1 GFRSIVP
8 PRGRTPTRP
17 PPRPDVPDC
26 SHREAPGANRRR
38 AVTYHHGERD
48 STLSNAPRASF
59 PDRVGG
65 FVRDFTDGLQ
75 AGDVQHLFGR
85 DAARAYRVLTREH
98 AHAPEPA
105 GGVARAFYRAKILFL
120 GLSYKLTPAR
130 RVLFVC
136 AIGATLLG
144 LVQADVNVDSGEA
157 SLRFGPFWFLASVA
171 MLVFLLALE
180 LVDRVL
186 VRDELEVA
194 RQLQKD
200 LLPATPPGVPGYA
213 FAHAYRTANEVGGDY
228 YDYLPLPDGRLAL
241 VSGDASGHG
250 MAAGL
255 LMAVANTGLQMAV
268 ELDPSPARVAQLLNT
283 VLWRTGDHRAFMS
296 LFYGVLDPATGGL
309 EYVCA
314 GHPFPFLRRTDGAV
328 EELGRG
334 SFPLGVR
341 ESVEPTAGSVVLDP
355 GDALL
360 LYSDG
365 LPEAPDPE
373 GRPFGFDRVQSLFAL
388 GGAPV
393 DVRQRLLAA
402 LDRHLAGFPLQD
414 DFSLVVVARAGA

>member
-1 GFRSIVP
+1 MP
-8 PRGRTPTRP
+8 
-17 PPRPDVPDC
+17 
-26 SHREAPGANRRR
+26 
-38 AVTYHHGERD
+38 TYHHRERD
-48 STLSNAPRASF
+48 IALSNAAKSSI
-59 PDRVGG
+59 PDRIGD
-65 FVRDFTDGLQ
+65 FVREFTYGLQ
-75 AGDVQHLFGR
+75 AGDVQHLFSR
-85 DAARAYRVLTREH
+85 DAMKAYRVLTREH
-98 AHAPEPA
+98 ARAPEPT
-105 GGVARAFYRAKILFL
+105 GGFARAVYRAKILFL

-136 AIGATLLG
+136 AIGAALLG
-144 LVQADVNVDSGEA
+144 LVQADVHVDNGQA
-157 SLRFGPFWFLASVA
+157 SIRFAPLWLLASVA
-171 MLVFLLALE
+171 TLVFLLALE

-186 VRDELEVA
+186 VRDELEIA
-194 RQLQKD
+194 RQLQRD
-200 LLPATPPGVPGYA
+200 LLPAAPPALPGYA

-255 LMAVANTGLQMAV
+255 LMAAANTGLHMAV
-268 ELDPSPARVAQLLNT
+268 EIDPSPARVAHLLNG

-296 LFYGVLDPATGGL
+296 LFYGVLDPASGEL

-314 GHPFPFLRRTDGAV
+314 GHPFPFLRRSDGTV

-341 ESVEPTAGSVVLDP
+341 ESVEPAVGSVRLDP
-355 GDALL
+355 RDALL

-373 GRPFGFDRVQSLFAL
+373 GQPFGFDRVRSLFAL
-388 GGAPV
+388 GGSPA
-393 DVRQRLLAA
+393 DIRERLLSA
-402 LDRHLAGFPLQD
+402 LDRHLAGSPLQD
-414 DFSLVVVARAGA
+414 DFSVVVVARTGR

>member
-1 GFRSIVP
+1 V
-8 PRGRTPTRP
+8 
-17 PPRPDVPDC
+17 
-26 SHREAPGANRRR
+26 RE
-38 AVTYHHGERD
+38 
-48 STLSNAPRASF
+48 
-59 PDRVGG
+59 
-65 FVRDFTDGLQ
+65 FTDGLR
-75 AGDVQHLFGR
+75 AGDVQHLFSR
-85 DAARAYRVLTREH
+85 DAAMAYRVLTREH
-98 AHAPEPA
+98 SQAPEPA
-105 GGVARAFYRAKILFL
+105 GGVARAFHRAKILFL

-136 AIGATLLG
+136 AIGAALLG
-144 LVQADVNVDSGEA
+144 LVQADVNVENGRA
-157 SLRFGPFWFLASVA
+157 SVQLAPFWFLASVA
-171 MLVFLLALE
+171 MMVFLLALE

-200 LLPATPPGVPGYA
+200 LLPATPPGIPGYA

-228 YDYLPLPDGRLAL
+228 YDYLPLPGGRLAL

-268 ELDPSPARVAQLLNT
+268 EIDPSPARVARLLNR

-296 LFYGVLDPATGGL
+296 LFYGVLDPDTGGL

-314 GHPFPFLRRTDGAV
+314 GHPFPLLRRTHGAV

-341 ESVEPTAGSVVLDP
+341 ESVEPATGSVRLDP

-365 LPEAPDPE
+365 LPEAPDQE
-373 GRPFGFDRVQSLFAL
+373 GRPFGFDRVESLFAL
-388 GGAPV
+388 GGSPA
-393 DVRQRLLAA
+393 DIRQRLLST
-402 LDRHLAGFPLQD
+402 LDRHLAGSPLQD
-414 DFSLVVVARAGA
+414 DFSLIVVARTGA